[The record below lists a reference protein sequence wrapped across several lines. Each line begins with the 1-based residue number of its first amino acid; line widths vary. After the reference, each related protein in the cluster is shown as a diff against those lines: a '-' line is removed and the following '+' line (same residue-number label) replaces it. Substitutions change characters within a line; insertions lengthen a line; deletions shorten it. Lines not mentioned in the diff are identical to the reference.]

1 MARSGEQRGGGPD
14 LPEITITSPNILEA
28 LARAKEIGP
37 AVQRNLRRSLR
48 GVGDDIIKDQKAIL
62 SGAKPGV
69 ARKAGM
75 RVKKVKRG
83 GTGKV
88 YLRAV
93 NVYKAEAASRSR
105 STGMRNRVKASLKTR
120 VVAGATRSGISI
132 RADKS
137 VGGVMVKGWNK
148 QVIRHPVFHDPDKIQ
163 QTFVSQFGQPYWWEP
178 IKRGRIDA
186 KDKAL
191 RAIDDAL
198 NGKG

>member
-1 MARSGEQRGGGPD
+1 MARAPHQRGGGPD
-14 LPEITITSPNILEA
+14 LPEITITSPNIKEA

-48 GVGDDIIKDQKAIL
+48 GVGDDIIRDQRAIL
-62 SGAKPGV
+62 SGAKPGN

-75 RVKKVKRG
+75 RVKRIQRKG
-83 GTGKV
+83 SGKA

-93 NVYKAEAASRSR
+93 NVYKPQAASRSR
-105 STGMRNRVKASLKTR
+105 STGMRERIKAALKTR

-148 QVIRHPVFHDPDKIQ
+148 KVFRHPVFGSREQ
-163 QTFVSQFGQPYWWEP
+163 FVTQYGQPYWWEP
-178 IKRGRIDA
+178 IKRGQADA
-186 KDKAL
+186 REKAL
-191 RAIDDAL
+191 TAIDDAL

>member
-1 MARSGEQRGGGPD
+1 MGRSAHQRGGGPD
-14 LPEITITSPNILEA
+14 LPEITITSPNIREA

-48 GVGDDIIKDQKAIL
+48 GVGDDIIKDQRAIL
-62 SGAKPGV
+62 SGAKPGN
-69 ARKAGM
+69 A
-75 RVKKVKRG
+75 KRSG
-83 GTGKV
+83 RTVRRIKDSKGRT

-93 NVYKAEAASRSR
+93 NVYKAEAAGRDR

-132 RADKS
+132 RADKG
-137 VGGVMVKGWNK
+137 VGGAMVKGWNK
-148 QVIRHPVFHDPDKIQ
+148 KVLRHPVFGNKE
-163 QTFVSQFGQPYWWEP
+163 TFVSQFGQPYWWEP

-191 RAIDDAL
+191 AAINDAL

>member
-1 MARSGEQRGGGPD
+1 MARAAHQRGGGPD
-14 LPEITITSPNILEA
+14 LPEITITSPNIREA

-37 AVQRNLRRSLR
+37 AVQRNLRRNLR
-48 GVGDDIIKDQKAIL
+48 GVGDDIIKDQRDIL
-62 SGAKPGV
+62 SGAKPGN

-75 RVKKVKRG
+75 RVKRIQRKG
-83 GTGKV
+83 SGKA

-105 STGMRNRVKASLKTR
+105 STGMRQRVKAALKTR

-137 VGGVMVKGWNK
+137 VGGPMVKVWNK
-148 QVIRHPVFHDPDKIQ
+148 KVIRHPVFGN
-163 QTFVSQFGQPYWWEP
+163 TESFVTQFGQPYWWDP

-186 KDKAL
+186 KEKAL
-191 RAIDDAL
+191 AAIENAL

>member
-1 MARSGEQRGGGPD
+1 MARAPHQRGGGPD
-14 LPEITITSPNILEA
+14 LPEITITSPNIREA
-28 LARAKEIGP
+28 LAKAKEIGP
-37 AVQRNLRRSLR
+37 AVQRNLRRNLR
-48 GVGDDIIKDQKAIL
+48 GVGDGIIKDQRAIL
-62 SGAKPGV
+62 DGAKPGN

-83 GTGKV
+83 GSGKA

-93 NVYKAEAASRSR
+93 NVYKAEAAGRSR
-105 STGMRNRVKASLKTR
+105 STGMRQRVKASLKTR
-120 VVAGATRSGISI
+120 VVAGATRSGISV

-148 QVIRHPVFHDPDKIQ
+148 RVIRHPVFGNKE
-163 QTFVSQFGQPYWWEP
+163 TFVTQFGQPYWWEP
-178 IKRGRIDA
+178 IQRGRIDA
-186 KDKAL
+186 KEKAL

>member
-1 MARSGEQRGGGPD
+1 MARAPQQRGGSD
-14 LPEITITSPNILEA
+14 LPEITITSPNIREA
-28 LARAKEIGP
+28 LARAKEVGP
-37 AVQRNLRRSLR
+37 AVQRNLRRDLR
-48 GVGDDIIKDQKAIL
+48 GVGDGIIKDQRAIL
-62 SGAKPGV
+62 DGAKPGV

-75 RVKKVKRG
+75 RVKKIQRG
-83 GTGKV
+83 GKGKV

-93 NVYKAEAASRSR
+93 NVYKAQAASRSR
-105 STGMRNRVKASLKTR
+105 STGMRKQVKASLKTR

-148 QVIRHPVFHDPDKIQ
+148 KVIRHPVFGNKES
-163 QTFVSQFGQPYWWEP
+163 FVTQFGQPYWWEP
-178 IKRGRIDA
+178 IKRGQLDA
-186 KDKAL
+186 RDKAL

>member
-1 MARSGEQRGGGPD
+1 MARAPHQRGGGPD
-14 LPEITITSPNILEA
+14 LPEITITSPNIREA

-48 GVGDDIIKDQKAIL
+48 GVGDEIIKDQRAIL
-62 SGAKPGV
+62 SGAKPGN

-75 RVKKVKRG
+75 RVKKVQRKG
-83 GTGKV
+83 SGKA

-93 NVYKAEAASRSR
+93 NVYKPEAASRNR
-105 STGMRNRVKASLKTR
+105 STGMRERIKASLKTR

-137 VGGVMVKGWNK
+137 TGGVMVKGWNK
-148 QVIRHPVFHDPDKIQ
+148 KVLRHPVFGNRE
-163 QTFVSQFGQPYWWEP
+163 TFVTQYGQPYWWEP
-178 IKRGRIDA
+178 IKRGQLDA
-186 KDKAL
+186 RERAL
-191 RAIDDAL
+191 QAISDAL